1 MKEATGEVSMT
12 VIVIV
17 AVAVIGGIL
26 ALMWPQIS
34 GTIQNSWG
42 NTGKTACE
50 GGGGNWSCDG
60 TSCSCIGA
68 N

>member
-26 ALMWPQIS
+26 AVMWPKLR
-34 GTIQNSWG
+34 GTIENSWG
-42 NTGKTACE
+42 NTGKEACE
-50 GGGGNWSCDG
+50 AGKGTWTCTDDG
-60 TSCSCIGA
+60 CSCTNIE
-68 N
+68 